1 MNVQLLPLFQGE
13 SQVLVEMGD
22 PRHGIA
28 ALERVA
34 AAGGSGLHGGLA
46 LGRWHWAER
55 SDAAGAPELTA
66 AAAAAAAARGARADG
81 GGGRPRVG
89 AVPAAVRQRP
99 GHARSAV
106 PEG

>member
-34 AAGGSGLHGGLA
+34 AAG
-46 LGRWHWAER
+46 
-55 SDAAGAPELTA
+55 
-66 AAAAAAAARGARADG
+66 ARGSMAGWRWG
-81 GGGRPRVG
+81 GGTGLSGRMLPGRP
-89 AVPAAVRQRP
+89 
-99 GHARSAV
+99 S
-106 PEG
+106 

>member
-66 AAAAAAAARGARADG
+66 A
-81 GGGRPRVG
+81 
-89 AVPAAVRQRP
+89 
-99 GHARSAV
+99 S
-106 PEG
+106 

>member
-1 MNVQLLPLFQGE
+1 MTVTEEGWRAY
-13 SQVLVEMGD
+13 LVEMGD

-46 LGRWHWAER
+46 LARWHWAER

-66 AAAAAAAARGARADG
+66 AAAAAAARGKGRRLGAGVG
-81 GGGRPRVG
+81 GERGWTRREEP
-89 AVPAAVRQRP
+89 
-99 GHARSAV
+99 ARSRCPSRAAC
-106 PEG
+106 EKR